1 MSILRYLQK
10 TKEKDECDSPEF
22 TIAKELVNEQIQVE
36 NDEGKGTP
44 RKRQTSG
51 KRGTYVSYTPEQRRD
66 IGKYA
71 AEHGNSKA
79 VKKFSEDLNCKIS
92 ESTVRNIKSAYL
104 KEIHSPKRKLNL
116 DESEVLELTP
126 KKRGRK
132 LMLGDELDENVKK
145 MVNSVRNSGGVI
157 NSAIVMAAGKG
168 IVLAKDRSLLVE
180 NGGHI
185 GITKSWA
192 QSFLRRMGMVKRK
205 GTTSKK
211 IFNVENFENEKDKF
225 LTDVRN
231 KMENNDIPKQL
242 VINWDQTGINIV
254 PVSQWTMEVE
264 GAKRVEI
271 QGIDDK
277 RQITGM

>member
-1 MSILRYLQK
+1 MK
-10 TKEKDECDSPEF
+10 
-22 TIAKELVNEQIQVE
+22 N
-36 NDEGKGTP
+36 
-44 RKRQTSG
+44 
-51 KRGTYVSYTPEQRRD
+51 
-66 IGKYA
+66 
-71 AEHGNSKA
+71 
-79 VKKFSEDLNCKIS
+79 FSEDMCKIS
-92 ESTVRNIKSAYL
+92 ESTVRSIKSAYL

-116 DESEVLELTP
+116 DDSEVLELTP
-126 KKRGRK
+126 KKGEGK
-132 LMLGDELDENVKK
+132 LMLWDELDENVKK

-157 NSAIVMAAGKG
+157 NSVIVMAARKG
-168 IVLAKDRSLLVE
+168 IVLANDRSLLVE

-192 QSFLRRMGMVKRK
+192 TSLLRRMGMVKRK

-211 IFNVENFENEKDKF
+211 FFNVEHFENEKDKF

-242 VINWDQTGINIV
+242 VIDWDQTGINIV

-264 GAKRVEI
+264 GTKRVEI

>member
-1 MSILRYLQK
+1 
-10 TKEKDECDSPEF
+10 
-22 TIAKELVNEQIQVE
+22 
-36 NDEGKGTP
+36 
-44 RKRQTSG
+44 
-51 KRGTYVSYTPEQRRD
+51 
-66 IGKYA
+66 
-71 AEHGNSKA
+71 
-79 VKKFSEDLNCKIS
+79 
-92 ESTVRNIKSAYL
+92 
-104 KEIHSPKRKLNL
+104 
-116 DESEVLELTP
+116 
-126 KKRGRK
+126 
-132 LMLGDELDENVKK
+132 MLGDELDENVKK

-192 QSFLRRMGMVKRK
+192 RSLLRRMGMVKRK